1 MYRLLAKGIGMMSVA
16 ALLYACG
23 HDEKPLFEML
33 KADQTGISFS
43 NQPAANDSLNI
54 LDYLYYY
61 NGGGVAVGDINNDG
75 LTDIYFTA
83 NRKEAN
89 RLYLNKGNF
98 VFEDITAKSG
108 TAGLADWHSGAAM
121 ADVNGDGWL
130 DIYVCAVSGKLGLLG
145 HNQLFINNRNG
156 TFTDSAAA
164 YGLDFSGF
172 STQAAF
178 FDYDRDGDLDCYL
191 LNQSAHSVE
200 MYRDTSLRRV
210 PGGAAGDV
218 LLRNEGKRFAD
229 VTREAGIYNSILGYG
244 LGLAVADFNN
254 DGWDDIYIGNDF
266 HENDYYYLNQGN
278 GTFKESGGAHFGHY
292 SRFSMGNDA
301 ADADNDGQLD
311 IVTADMLPF
320 EEKFLKT
327 YSGGDALDIYKYT
340 VERNGFQ
347 PQFSRNSLQRNMG
360 NGEWFAETGLMAG
373 IAATDWSWSPL
384 LADVDNDGY
393 KDLFVSTGIVKR
405 PVDLDYMRFISGAY
419 VQKNLEQT
427 RSLDEAALSRM
438 PDGIM
443 HNFIYQNKADGTFTD
458 RSSQWG
464 MTDLNYSTGAA
475 YADLDN
481 DGQIDLVVNNLL
493 APAGIY
499 RNNGV
504 GRRHYLQVSFEG
516 NAPNTFGIGTKVY
529 LFNQHKQQYQQL
541 MLTRGFQSSVAPLL
555 HFGLDTASVVDSL
568 LVIWP
573 NQQWQM
579 LYNVSAN
586 QRLTLHQK
594 NARAGLLKQPAM
606 MGNWMQDLS
615 PVIGLN
621 WQHKEDV
628 FNDFNVQRLIPHQL
642 SARGPALAVADVNG
656 DGRDD
661 FYAGGAAGQPGI
673 LGLQETDGRFRISPQ
688 PALAADSAAEDVD
701 ALFFDADRDG
711 DMDLYVVAGGNEY
724 RSNHPVL
731 QDRLYLND
739 GKGFFEKAANALP
752 AFAVNKSCVA
762 AIDFDKDGDTDLFVG
777 GLADPMAYG
786 QPQNSYLLVNDGHG
800 RFVLADKKVADL
812 EQLGIVTSAVWT
824 DLDSDG
830 YPELIVAGEWMPVTV
845 FANQQGRLHKTDA
858 GLPAGWWQS
867 LTLADLDGDG
877 DMDVLAG
884 NYGLNSKLQASAAAP
899 LKLYL
904 KDLDENGQIDPVLTY
919 TRPEGEF
926 TFLGKDE
933 LENQWPAIKKKFL
946 RYADFAGKTVREV
959 FGDQLDNAL
968 VLQATDLRSGIIW
981 NKGRGLLSFEA
992 LPVAAQVSPVFAWAT
1007 GQFDHQGPADI
1018 LAAGNFYGVM
1028 PYEGRYDANRGS
1040 LLRGLQAG
1048 SQLMFISGGG
1058 YTPISGEVRAIR
1070 RIRTVRGGLLLV
1082 ARNNASLQWL
1092 LPQ

>member
-1 MYRLLAKGIGMMSVA
+1 MYRLLIKGIGIISMA
-16 ALLYACG
+16 AFLYACG
-23 HDEKPLFEML
+23 HSERPLFELL
-33 KADQTGISFS
+33 KTAQTGIGFS
-43 NQPAANDSLNI
+43 NQPTASDSLNI

-61 NGGGVAVGDINNDG
+61 NGGGVAAGDINNDG

-83 NRKEAN
+83 NRKGAN
-89 RLYLNKGNF
+89 RLYLNKGGF
-98 VFEDITAKSG
+98 AFEDITEKSG
-108 TAGLADWHSGAAM
+108 TAGIADWHSGVTM

-130 DIYVCAVSGKLGLLG
+130 DMYVCAVSGKLGLQG
-145 HNQLFINNRNG
+145 RNQLFINNRNG
-156 TFTDSAAA
+156 TFTDSATA
-164 YGLDFSGF
+164 YGLDFTGF

-210 PGGAAGDV
+210 PGGPAGDV
-218 LLRNEGKRFAD
+218 LFRNDGNRFTN
-229 VTREAGIYNSILGYG
+229 VTHEAGIYNSILGYG
-244 LGLAVADFNN
+244 LGLAIADFNN
-254 DGWDDIYIGNDF
+254 DGWDDIYVGNDF

-278 GTFKESGGAHFGHY
+278 GTFKESGAAHFGHY

-301 ADADNDGQLD
+301 ADADNDGHPD

-384 LADVDNDGY
+384 LTDVDNDGY
-393 KDLFVSTGIVKR
+393 KDLFMSTGIVKR
-405 PVDLDYMRFISGAY
+405 PVDLDYMRFISGAF

-427 RSLDEAALSRM
+427 RGLDAAALSRM

-458 RSSQWG
+458 RSAQWG

-481 DGQIDLVVNNLL
+481 DGRMDLIVNNLL

-499 RNNGV
+499 RNNGQAQ
-504 GRRHYLQVSFEG
+504 RHYLQIGLEG
-516 NAPNTFGIGTKVY
+516 NTHNTFGIGAKVY
-529 LFNQHKQQYQQL
+529 LFNQHRQQYQQL
-541 MLTRGFQSSVAPLL
+541 MLTRGFQSSVTPLL
-555 HFGLDTASVVDSL
+555 HFGLDTASVIDSL

-573 NQQWQM
+573 DQQWQV
-579 LYNVSAN
+579 LYKVATS
-586 QRLTLHQK
+586 QRLILHQK
-594 NARAGLLKQPAM
+594 DARPGPLHQPATS
-606 MGNWMQDLS
+606 GNWMQDLS
-615 PVIGLN
+615 PAIGIN

-661 FYAGGAAGQPGI
+661 FYAGGAAGQPGV
-673 LGLQETDGRFRISPQ
+673 LAVQDADGRFRMSSQ

-701 ALFFDADRDG
+701 ALFFDADGDG

-724 RSNHPVL
+724 RGEHPYL
-731 QDRLYLND
+731 RDRLYLNN
-739 GKGFFEKAANALP
+739 GQGSFTIATNALP
-752 AFAVNKSCVA
+752 VFTANKSCVA

-786 QPQNSYLLVNDGHG
+786 KPQNSYLLTNDGRGH
-800 RFVLADKKVADL
+800 FSLADKKTADL
-812 EQLGIVTSAVWT
+812 EALGMVTAAVWT
-824 DLDSDG
+824 DLDGDH

-867 LTLADLDGDG
+867 LALADLDADG
-877 DMDVLAG
+877 DMDILAG

-899 LKLYL
+899 LRLYL
-904 KDLDENGQIDPVLTY
+904 KDLDENGQIDPILTY

-946 RYADFAGKTVREV
+946 RYADFAGKTVKEV
-959 FGDQLDNAL
+959 FGEQLDNAL
-968 VLQATDLRSGIIW
+968 VLQTTDLRSGIIW
-981 NKGRGLLSFEA
+981 NKGHGELSFEA
-992 LPVAAQVSPVFAWAT
+992 LPVAAQVAPVFAWAN

-1018 LAAGNFYGVM
+1018 LAAGNFYGVL

-1040 LLRGLQAG
+1040 LLRGIQAG
-1048 SQLMFISGGG
+1048 PQLTFISGGG
-1058 YTPISGEVRAIR
+1058 FTPISGEVRAIR
-1070 RIRTVRGGLLLV
+1070 RIRTVRGELLLV